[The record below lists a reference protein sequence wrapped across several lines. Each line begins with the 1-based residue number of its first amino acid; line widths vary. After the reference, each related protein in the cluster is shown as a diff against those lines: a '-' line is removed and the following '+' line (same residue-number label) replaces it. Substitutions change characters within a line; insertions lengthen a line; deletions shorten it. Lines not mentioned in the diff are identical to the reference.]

1 VGLIPGSGRCPGV
14 GNGNPLW
21 YSAWKIR
28 EQRKPGGLH
37 SKGLRRVVRDW
48 ALTHLFPWIVYSLN
62 SLSFC
67 FSDKNLIFPPRIFS
81 LDIRFLVIVFSL
93 YCLTAYILSDKMS
106 VNILIYFF
114 LPCMSFFMWFFLM
127 FSLMLFPPQFNHN
140 SLCVIFFMFILL
152 GCHWI
157 SWIWRNRIL
166 QIWKIPGHLLFKYFS
181 CSPFEL

>member
-1 VGLIPGSGRCPGV
+1 MGFFNGSADKDSTCNAGNVGLIPGSGRCPGV

-28 EQRKPGGLH
+28 GQRKPGGLH
-37 SKGLRRVVRDW
+37 SKALRRVVHDW

-67 FSDKNLIFPPRIFS
+67 FSGKNLIFPPRIFS

-93 YCLTAYILSDKMS
+93 YCPTAYILSDKMS

-114 LPCMSFFMWFFLM
+114 LLCMSFFMWFFFNVLFNA
-127 FSLMLFPPQFNHN
+127 FSPT
-140 SLCVIFFMFILL
+140 V
-152 GCHWI
+152 
-157 SWIWRNRIL
+157 
-166 QIWKIPGHLLFKYFS
+166 
-181 CSPFEL
+181 